1 MLQVPAGQFAGKLPA
16 QVDKL
21 PAMSGTGDH
30 ELSSRFFFGYLAYTD
45 HVRDFETNLIFSSTK
60 KNSEKWSKNACV

>member
-30 ELSSRFFFGYLAYTD
+30 ELSSRFLCQFVGSLEQEYDKFVG
-45 HVRDFETNLIFSSTK
+45 
-60 KNSEKWSKNACV
+60 